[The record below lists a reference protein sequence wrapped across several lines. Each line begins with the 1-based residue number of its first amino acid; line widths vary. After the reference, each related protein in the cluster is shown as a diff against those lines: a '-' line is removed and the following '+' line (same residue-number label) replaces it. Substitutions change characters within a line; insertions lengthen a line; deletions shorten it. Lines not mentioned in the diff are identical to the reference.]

1 MPIQNVNGRNVYV
14 LTPKATDTDGKTTSG
29 KNWATLYSDLRWQVW
44 EAQKENEANKI
55 KLDLMSFEAKKDYY
69 DQQKKFLQNR
79 IAELQDIKL
88 KAGVRGGSSKTID
101 QALRAF
107 DLSAPKS
114 VGGRGA
120 SGPKFSRRTVT
131 GRVNSFGDPIVDD
144 AGKDKPLITET
155 VTGTFDVP
163 PSDVKMGNTPVAFQE
178 GTAGGKTVIG
188 PNPALAKLTE
198 LLSDEAIA
206 EIEDRQ
212 NRQTSED
219 PLGTGDIDAKIREL
233 ENQLGD
239 LERPDLNIDTDL
251 QNRTQRA
258 FEQNVGVI
266 GRGGGPFGLAPR
278 PRRLAP
284 RVDQPRATAFAQDLA
299 EAGAKEKDDRS
310 QLEEYRTSL
319 LKQREEAQALMS
331 TDDAMELGMSPGE
344 AEAQFFLSDV
354 NRQIAAID
362 ERLSQPTIAQKVMAD
377 EGFIERKAGEFLLRE
392 QNRKPREPLPPRQR
406 RKIDLSDLRGLD
418 PLPGDPTG
426 YDPPIPPRSDDSPRQ
441 GRNIDLQLFK
451 DLGGLDPLP
460 GDLTGYDPP
469 IASGPVPRMIPPDR
483 PLRPVPDPPSPDPPS
498 PPPGDPGLADRM
510 MRSLADPPPT
520 PPGDGQAALGGGYVF
535 DPTNGII
542 FGKDGFP
549 EFANREIE
557 PSIEGQDPPTVVSN
571 DRLGEIAGEIRDSGG
586 DVNVAD
592 GLRFKAME
600 SPSEDMQPAGPPQ
613 GSLRPTTKQRKDM
626 YSFKVSSEGIKL
638 AQKPKQLA
646 RLAKTSLPEEK
657 RPQHI
662 VIVDK
667 LYETNSGKT
676 NAFRLTYDEI
686 SRVFANDPKKR
697 TESHKYLVTKD
708 VLEGNKREPLA

>member
-88 KAGVRGGSSKTID
+88 KAGVRDGSNKTID
-101 QALRAF
+101 QALRAY

-120 SGPKFSRRTVT
+120 SGPKFSRRTTT
-131 GRVNSFGDPIVDD
+131 GRVTSFGDPILDES
-144 AGKDKPLITET
+144 GKDKALVVDTISGPL
-155 VTGTFDVP
+155 DVA
-163 PSDVKMGNTPVAFQE
+163 PSDLKMGNTPVAFQE
-178 GTAGGKTVIG
+178 GTPGGKTIIG
-188 PNPALAKLTE
+188 PNPELAELTKL
-198 LLSDEAIA
+198 LGDKAKAQLVA
-206 EIEDRQ
+206 ESS
-212 NRQTSED
+212 RQTSED

-233 ENQLGD
+233 ENQLGY

-299 EAGAKEKDDRS
+299 EAGAKDIKARS

-319 LKQREEAQALMS
+319 LKKREEVMAVGDESEMVGALI
-331 TDDAMELGMSPGE
+331 L
-344 AEAQFFLSDV
+344 DV

-377 EGFIERKAGEFLLRE
+377 EGFIERKAGEFLLRG
-392 QNRKPREPLPPRQR
+392 QNREPREPLPPRQR
-406 RKIDLSDLRGLD
+406 RNIDLSGLKGLG
-418 PLPGDPTG
+418 PLPGDPT
-426 YDPPIPPRSDDSPRQ
+426 YDPEIPPRSDDSPDSLRQ
-441 GRNIDLQLFK
+441 RRISELELFK

-460 GDLTGYDPP
+460 GDPTYDPP
-469 IASGPVPRMIPPDR
+469 IAPGPLPRMIPPDS
-483 PLRPVPDPPSPDPPS
+483 PLRPMPDPEELDEAGLIGRMKKRWPDVIPPEV
-498 PPPGDPGLADRM
+498 
-510 MRSLADPPPT
+510 PPPT
-520 PPGDGQAALGGGYVF
+520 PPGDGQATPPEDGQAELGNGYVF
-535 DPTNGII
+535 DGQSGII
-542 FGKDGFP
+542 FGPTGFP
-549 EFANREIE
+549 EFASRNIE
-557 PSIEGQDPPTVVSN
+557 PSIAGQDPPIVVSR
-571 DRLGEIAGEIRDSGG
+571 DRLRKIAGEIRDSGG
-586 DVNVAD
+586 DVDVVKGFRIEAT
-592 GLRFKAME
+592 E
-600 SPSEDMQPAGPPQ
+600 SPSEDMQPAGTPQ

-697 TESHKYLVTKD
+697 TESHKYLVAKD

>member
-88 KAGVRGGSSKTID
+88 KAGVRDGSSKTID
-101 QALRAF
+101 QALRAY

-120 SGPKFSRRTVT
+120 SGPKFSRRTTT
-131 GRVNSFGDPIVDD
+131 GRVTSFGDPILDES
-144 AGKDKPLITET
+144 GKDKALVVDTISGPL
-155 VTGTFDVP
+155 DVA
-163 PSDVKMGNTPVAFQE
+163 PSDLKMGDTPVAFQE
-178 GTAGGKTVIG
+178 GTPGGKTIIG
-188 PNPALAKLTE
+188 PNPALAKLTK
-198 LLSDEAIA
+198 LLGDKAVALLE
-206 EIEDRQ
+206 EDG
-212 NRQTSED
+212 QTSED

-239 LERPDLNIDTDL
+239 LQRPDLNIDTDL

-299 EAGAKEKDDRS
+299 EAGAKDIKARS

-319 LKQREEAQALMS
+319 LKKREEAQALMS
-331 TDDAMELGMSPGE
+331 TDDAMEFGMSPGE

-354 NRQIAAID
+354 DRQIAAID

-377 EGFIERKAGEFLLRE
+377 EGFIERKAGEFLLRGPRRPAGE
-392 QNRKPREPLPPRQR
+392 FEPPRMAGSPVESVGLPDADVTVGEGTFEPPPDLDLPGRMRARAMGIEVMTPEERQAAEDAVRSAGLLPTKPEGELPAAPFDLSGVQGRPPLRQGPAQLSPEETPLPSGQPIALNKEQALFAGPAVLDNPNFIPSASLIEEAQDYYKGMTIERDEGR
-406 RKIDLSDLRGLD
+406 PRKILA
-418 PLPGDPTG
+418 P
-426 YDPPIPPRSDDSPRQ
+426 
-441 GRNIDLQLFK
+441 QLYFGGETQMVKEYLK
-451 DLGGLDPLP
+451 D
-460 GDLTGYDPP
+460 
-469 IASGPVPRMIPPDR
+469 
-483 PLRPVPDPPSPDPPS
+483 
-498 PPPGDPGLADRM
+498 
-510 MRSLADPPPT
+510 
-520 PPGDGQAALGGGYVF
+520 Q
-535 DPTNGII
+535 
-542 FGKDGFP
+542 
-549 EFANREIE
+549 
-557 PSIEGQDPPTVVSN
+557 
-571 DRLGEIAGEIRDSGG
+571 IRDQAPVGV
-586 DVNVAD
+586 DVGKETEAVD
-592 GLRFKAME
+592 
-600 SPSEDMQPAGPPQ
+600 AGSPQ

-697 TESHKYLVTKD
+697 TESHKYLVAKD

>member
-88 KAGVRGGSSKTID
+88 KAGVRDGSSKTID
-101 QALRAF
+101 QALRAY

-120 SGPKFSRRTVT
+120 SGPKFSRRTTT
-131 GRVNSFGDPIVDD
+131 GRVTSFGDPILDES
-144 AGKDKPLITET
+144 GKDKALVVET
-155 VTGTFDVP
+155 ISGDLADL
-163 PSDVKMGNTPVAFQE
+163 PSGVKMGDTPVAFQE
-178 GTAGGKTVIG
+178 GTPGGKTIIG
-188 PNPALAKLTE
+188 PNPALAKLTK
-198 LLSDEAIA
+198 LLGDKAVALLE
-206 EIEDRQ
+206 EDG
-212 NRQTSED
+212 QTSED

-239 LERPDLNIDTDL
+239 LQRPDLNIDTDL

-299 EAGAKEKDDRS
+299 EAGAKDLKARS

-319 LKQREEAQALMS
+319 LKKREEAQALMS
-331 TDDAMELGMSPGE
+331 TDDAMEFGLSPGE

-354 NRQIAAID
+354 DRQIAAID

-377 EGFIERKAGEFLLRE
+377 EGFIERKAGEFLLRGPRRPAGE
-392 QNRKPREPLPPRQR
+392 FEPPRMAGSPVESVGLPDANVTVGEGTFEPPPDLDLPGRMRARAMGIEVMTPEERQAAEDAVRSAGLLPTKPEGELPAAPFDLSGVQGRPPLRQGPAQLSPEETPLPSGQPVALNKEQALFAGPDILDNPDFIPSASLIEEAQDYYKGMTIERDEGR
-406 RKIDLSDLRGLD
+406 PRKILA
-418 PLPGDPTG
+418 P
-426 YDPPIPPRSDDSPRQ
+426 
-441 GRNIDLQLFK
+441 QLYFGGETQMVKEYLK
-451 DLGGLDPLP
+451 D
-460 GDLTGYDPP
+460 
-469 IASGPVPRMIPPDR
+469 
-483 PLRPVPDPPSPDPPS
+483 
-498 PPPGDPGLADRM
+498 
-510 MRSLADPPPT
+510 
-520 PPGDGQAALGGGYVF
+520 Q
-535 DPTNGII
+535 
-542 FGKDGFP
+542 
-549 EFANREIE
+549 
-557 PSIEGQDPPTVVSN
+557 
-571 DRLGEIAGEIRDSGG
+571 IRDQAPVGV
-586 DVNVAD
+586 DVGKETEAVD
-592 GLRFKAME
+592 
-600 SPSEDMQPAGPPQ
+600 AGPSQ

-697 TESHKYLVTKD
+697 TESHKYLVAKD

>member
-88 KAGVRGGSSKTID
+88 KAGVRDGSSKTID
-101 QALRAF
+101 QALRAY

-120 SGPKFSRRTVT
+120 SGPKFSRRTTT
-131 GRVNSFGDPIVDD
+131 GRVTSFGDPILDES
-144 AGKDKPLITET
+144 GKDKALVVDTISGPL
-155 VTGTFDVP
+155 DVA
-163 PSDVKMGNTPVAFQE
+163 PSDLKMGDTPVAFQE
-178 GTAGGKTVIG
+178 GAAGGKTIIG

-198 LLSDEAIA
+198 LLGDEAIA
-206 EIEDRQ
+206 EIEDRK

-239 LERPDLNIDTDL
+239 LQRPDLNIDTDL

-299 EAGAKEKDDRS
+299 EAGAKDIKARS

-319 LKQREEAQALMS
+319 LKKREEAQALIS
-331 TDDAMELGMSPGE
+331 TDDSMEFGLSPGE

-354 NRQIAAID
+354 DRQIAAID

-377 EGFIERKAGEFLLRE
+377 EGFIERKAGEFLLRG
-392 QNRKPREPLPPRQR
+392 PRRPAGEFEPPRMAGSPVESVGLPDADVTVGEGTFEPLPEEASLPGIEVVTPEQRQAAEDAVR
-406 RKIDLSDLRGLD
+406 SAGLLPTKPEGELPAAPFDLSGVQGRPPLRQGPAQLSPEETPLPSGQPIALNKEQALFAGPAVLDNPNFIPSASLIEEAQDYYKGMTIERDEGRPRKILAPQRYFGGETQMVKEYL
-418 PLPGDPTG
+418 
-426 YDPPIPPRSDDSPRQ
+426 
-441 GRNIDLQLFK
+441 K
-451 DLGGLDPLP
+451 D
-460 GDLTGYDPP
+460 
-469 IASGPVPRMIPPDR
+469 
-483 PLRPVPDPPSPDPPS
+483 
-498 PPPGDPGLADRM
+498 
-510 MRSLADPPPT
+510 
-520 PPGDGQAALGGGYVF
+520 Q
-535 DPTNGII
+535 
-542 FGKDGFP
+542 
-549 EFANREIE
+549 
-557 PSIEGQDPPTVVSN
+557 
-571 DRLGEIAGEIRDSGG
+571 IRDRAPVGV
-586 DVNVAD
+586 DVGKETEAVDA
-592 GLRFKAME
+592 G
-600 SPSEDMQPAGPPQ
+600 SPQTS
-613 GSLRPTTKQRKDM
+613 TKQRKDK
-626 YSFKVSSEGIKL
+626 YKFDVVSEGTKL
-638 AQKPKQLA
+638 ARTPKKLQ
-646 RLAKTSLPEEK
+646 RLAKTNLPEEN
-657 RPQHI
+657 RPEHY

-667 LYETNSGKT
+667 LYDVNRGKAE
-676 NAFRLTYDEI
+676 AFKMTYDEI
-686 SRVFANDPKKR
+686 SRAFQNDPQKR
-697 TESHKYLVTKD
+697 SDAHKYLVAKD
-708 VLEGNKREPLA
+708 ILEEDVSEPLA

>member
-88 KAGVRGGSSKTID
+88 KAGVRDGSSKTID
-101 QALRAF
+101 QALRAY

-120 SGPKFSRRTVT
+120 SGPKFSRRTTT
-131 GRVNSFGDPIVDD
+131 GRVTSFGDPILDES
-144 AGKDKPLITET
+144 GKDKALVVDTISGPL
-155 VTGTFDVP
+155 DVA
-163 PSDVKMGNTPVAFQE
+163 PSDLKMGNTPVAFQE
-178 GTAGGKTVIG
+178 GTPGGKTIIG

-198 LLSDEAIA
+198 LLGDEAIA
-206 EIEDRQ
+206 EIEDRK

-239 LERPDLNIDTDL
+239 LQRPDLNIDTDL

-278 PRRLAP
+278 SRRLAP
-284 RVDQPRATAFAQDLA
+284 RVDQPRATAAAQELVAKGTEEA
-299 EAGAKEKDDRS
+299 EDRR

-319 LKQREEAQALMS
+319 LKKREEAQALMS
-331 TDDAMELGMSPGE
+331 TDDAMEFGLSPGE

-354 NRQIAAID
+354 DRQIAAID

-377 EGFIERKAGEFLLRE
+377 EGFIERKAGEFLLRGPRRPAGE
-392 QNRKPREPLPPRQR
+392 FEPPRMAGSPVESVGLPDADVTVGEGTFEPPPDLDLPGRMRARAMGIEVMTPEERQAAEDAVRSAGLLPTKPEGELPAAPFDLSGVQGRPPLRQGPAQLSPEETPLPSGQPIALNKEQALFAGPAVLDNPNFIPSASLIEEAQDYYKGMTIERDEGR
-406 RKIDLSDLRGLD
+406 PRKILA
-418 PLPGDPTG
+418 P
-426 YDPPIPPRSDDSPRQ
+426 
-441 GRNIDLQLFK
+441 QLYFGGETQMVKEYLK
-451 DLGGLDPLP
+451 D
-460 GDLTGYDPP
+460 
-469 IASGPVPRMIPPDR
+469 
-483 PLRPVPDPPSPDPPS
+483 
-498 PPPGDPGLADRM
+498 
-510 MRSLADPPPT
+510 
-520 PPGDGQAALGGGYVF
+520 Q
-535 DPTNGII
+535 
-542 FGKDGFP
+542 
-549 EFANREIE
+549 
-557 PSIEGQDPPTVVSN
+557 
-571 DRLGEIAGEIRDSGG
+571 IRDQAPVGV
-586 DVNVAD
+586 DVGKETEAVD
-592 GLRFKAME
+592 
-600 SPSEDMQPAGPPQ
+600 AGSPQ

-697 TESHKYLVTKD
+697 TESHKYLVAKD

>member
-88 KAGVRGGSSKTID
+88 KAGVRDGSSKTID
-101 QALRAF
+101 QALRAY

-120 SGPKFSRRTVT
+120 SGPKFSRRTTT
-131 GRVNSFGDPIVDD
+131 GRVTSFGDPILDES
-144 AGKDKPLITET
+144 GKDKALVVDTISGPL
-155 VTGTFDVP
+155 DVA
-163 PSDVKMGNTPVAFQE
+163 PSDLKMGNTPVAFQE
-178 GTAGGKTVIG
+178 GTPGGKTIIG

-198 LLSDEAIA
+198 LLGDEAVA
-206 EIEDRQ
+206 LLEDRK

-239 LERPDLNIDTDL
+239 LQRPDLNIDTDL

-284 RVDQPRATAFAQDLA
+284 RVDQPRATAFAQELV
-299 EAGAKEKDDRS
+299 AKGTEEKDRRS

-319 LKQREEAQALMS
+319 LKKREEAQALMS
-331 TDDAMELGMSPGE
+331 TDDAMEFGLSPGE

-354 NRQIAAID
+354 DRQIAAID

-377 EGFIERKAGEFLLRE
+377 EGFIERKAGEFLLRGPRRPAGE
-392 QNRKPREPLPPRQR
+392 FEPPRMAGSPVESVGLPDADVTVGEGTFEPPPDLDLPGRMRARAMGIEVMTPEERQAAEDAVRSAGLLPTKPEGELPAAPFDLSGVQGRPPLRQGPAQLSPEETPLPSGQPIALNKEQALFAGPAVLDNPNFIPSASLIEEAQDYYKGMTIERDEGR
-406 RKIDLSDLRGLD
+406 PRKILA
-418 PLPGDPTG
+418 P
-426 YDPPIPPRSDDSPRQ
+426 
-441 GRNIDLQLFK
+441 QLYFGGETQMVKEYLK
-451 DLGGLDPLP
+451 D
-460 GDLTGYDPP
+460 
-469 IASGPVPRMIPPDR
+469 
-483 PLRPVPDPPSPDPPS
+483 
-498 PPPGDPGLADRM
+498 
-510 MRSLADPPPT
+510 
-520 PPGDGQAALGGGYVF
+520 Q
-535 DPTNGII
+535 
-542 FGKDGFP
+542 
-549 EFANREIE
+549 
-557 PSIEGQDPPTVVSN
+557 
-571 DRLGEIAGEIRDSGG
+571 IRDQAPVGV
-586 DVNVAD
+586 DVGKETEAVD
-592 GLRFKAME
+592 
-600 SPSEDMQPAGPPQ
+600 AGPSQ

-697 TESHKYLVTKD
+697 TESHKYLVAKD

>member
-88 KAGVRGGSSKTID
+88 KAGVRDGSNKTID
-101 QALRAF
+101 QALRAY

-120 SGPKFSRRTVT
+120 SGPKFSRRTTT
-131 GRVNSFGDPIVDD
+131 GRVTSFGDPILDES
-144 AGKDKPLITET
+144 GKDKALVVET
-155 VTGTFDVP
+155 ISGDLDAL
-163 PSDVKMGNTPVAFQE
+163 PSGVKMGDTPVAFQE
-178 GTAGGKTVIG
+178 GTPGGKTVIG
-188 PNPALAKLTE
+188 PNPALAKLTK
-198 LLSDEAIA
+198 LLGDKAVAIL
-206 EIEDRQ
+206 EEDG
-212 NRQTSED
+212 QTSED

-239 LERPDLNIDTDL
+239 LQRPDLNIDTDL

-284 RVDQPRATAFAQDLA
+284 RVDQPRATAFAQDLVAKGTEEA
-299 EAGAKEKDDRS
+299 EDRR

-319 LKQREEAQALMS
+319 LKKREEAQALMS
-331 TDDAMELGMSPGE
+331 TDDAMEFGLSPGE

-354 NRQIAAID
+354 DRQIAAID

-377 EGFIERKAGEFLLRE
+377 EGFIERKAGEFLLRGPRRPAGE
-392 QNRKPREPLPPRQR
+392 FEPPRMAGSPVESVGLPDADVTVGEGTFEPPPDLDLPGRMRARAMGIEVMTPEERQAAEDAVRSAGLLPTKPEGELPAAPFDLSGVQGRPPLRQGPAQLSPEETPLPSGQPIALNKEQALFAGPAVLDNPNFIPSASLIEEAQDYYKGMTIERDEGR
-406 RKIDLSDLRGLD
+406 PRKILA
-418 PLPGDPTG
+418 P
-426 YDPPIPPRSDDSPRQ
+426 
-441 GRNIDLQLFK
+441 QLYFGGETQMVKEYLK
-451 DLGGLDPLP
+451 D
-460 GDLTGYDPP
+460 
-469 IASGPVPRMIPPDR
+469 
-483 PLRPVPDPPSPDPPS
+483 
-498 PPPGDPGLADRM
+498 
-510 MRSLADPPPT
+510 
-520 PPGDGQAALGGGYVF
+520 Q
-535 DPTNGII
+535 
-542 FGKDGFP
+542 
-549 EFANREIE
+549 
-557 PSIEGQDPPTVVSN
+557 
-571 DRLGEIAGEIRDSGG
+571 IRDQAPVGV
-586 DVNVAD
+586 DVGKETEAVD
-592 GLRFKAME
+592 
-600 SPSEDMQPAGPPQ
+600 AGSPQ

-697 TESHKYLVTKD
+697 TESHKYLVAKD

>member
-88 KAGVRGGSSKTID
+88 KAGVRDGSSKTID
-101 QALRAF
+101 QALRAY

-120 SGPKFSRRTVT
+120 SGPKFSRRTTT
-131 GRVNSFGDPIVDD
+131 GRVTSFGDPILDES
-144 AGKDKPLITET
+144 GKDKALVVDTISGPL
-155 VTGTFDVP
+155 DVA
-163 PSDVKMGNTPVAFQE
+163 PSDLKMGNTPVAFQE
-178 GTAGGKTVIG
+178 GTPGGKTIIG

-198 LLSDEAIA
+198 LLGDEAIA
-206 EIEDRQ
+206 LLEDRK

-239 LERPDLNIDTDL
+239 LQRPDLNIDTDL

-278 PRRLAP
+278 SRRLAP
-284 RVDQPRATAFAQDLA
+284 RVDQPRATAAAQELVAKGTEEA
-299 EAGAKEKDDRS
+299 EDRR

-319 LKQREEAQALMS
+319 LKKREEAQALMS
-331 TDDAMELGMSPGE
+331 TDDAMEFGLSPGE

-354 NRQIAAID
+354 DRQIAAID

-377 EGFIERKAGEFLLRE
+377 EGFIERKAGEFLLRGPRRPAGE
-392 QNRKPREPLPPRQR
+392 FEPPRMAGSPVESVGLPDADVTVGEGTFEPPPDLDLPGRMRARAMGIEVMTPEERQAAEDAVRSAGLLPTKPEGELPAAPFDLSGVQGRPPLRQGPAQLSPEETPLPSGQPIALNKEQALFAGPAVLDNPNFIPSASLIEEAQDYYKGMTIERDEGR
-406 RKIDLSDLRGLD
+406 PRKILA
-418 PLPGDPTG
+418 P
-426 YDPPIPPRSDDSPRQ
+426 
-441 GRNIDLQLFK
+441 QLYFGGETQMVKEYLK
-451 DLGGLDPLP
+451 D
-460 GDLTGYDPP
+460 
-469 IASGPVPRMIPPDR
+469 
-483 PLRPVPDPPSPDPPS
+483 
-498 PPPGDPGLADRM
+498 
-510 MRSLADPPPT
+510 
-520 PPGDGQAALGGGYVF
+520 Q
-535 DPTNGII
+535 
-542 FGKDGFP
+542 
-549 EFANREIE
+549 
-557 PSIEGQDPPTVVSN
+557 
-571 DRLGEIAGEIRDSGG
+571 IRDQAPVGV
-586 DVNVAD
+586 DVGKETEAVD
-592 GLRFKAME
+592 
-600 SPSEDMQPAGPPQ
+600 AGSPQ

-697 TESHKYLVTKD
+697 TESHKYLVAKD

>member
-88 KAGVRGGSSKTID
+88 KAGVRDGSSKTID
-101 QALRAF
+101 QALRAY

-120 SGPKFSRRTVT
+120 SGPKFSRRTTT
-131 GRVNSFGDPIVDD
+131 GRVTSFGDPILDES
-144 AGKDKPLITET
+144 GKDKALVVDTISGPL
-155 VTGTFDVP
+155 DVA
-163 PSDVKMGNTPVAFQE
+163 PSDLKMGNTPVAFQE
-178 GTAGGKTVIG
+178 GTPGGKTIIG
-188 PNPALAKLTE
+188 PNPALAKLTK
-198 LLSDEAIA
+198 LLGDKAVAIL
-206 EIEDRQ
+206 EEDG
-212 NRQTSED
+212 QTSED

-239 LERPDLNIDTDL
+239 LQRPDLNIDTDL

-284 RVDQPRATAFAQDLA
+284 RVDQPRATAFAQELVAKGA
-299 EAGAKEKDDRS
+299 EEAEDRR

-331 TDDAMELGMSPGE
+331 TDDAMEFGLSPGE

-354 NRQIAAID
+354 DRQIAAID

-377 EGFIERKAGEFLLRE
+377 EGFIERKAGEFLLRGPRRPAGE
-392 QNRKPREPLPPRQR
+392 FEPPRMAGSPVESVGLPDADVTVGEGTFEPPPDLDLPGRMRARATGIEVMTPEERQAAEDAVRSAGLLPTKPEGELPAAPFDLSGVQGRPPLRQGPAQLSPEETPLPSGQPIALNKEQALFAGPAVLDNPNFIPSASLIEEAQDYYKGMTIERDEGR
-406 RKIDLSDLRGLD
+406 PRKILA
-418 PLPGDPTG
+418 P
-426 YDPPIPPRSDDSPRQ
+426 
-441 GRNIDLQLFK
+441 QLYFGGETQMVKEYLK
-451 DLGGLDPLP
+451 D
-460 GDLTGYDPP
+460 
-469 IASGPVPRMIPPDR
+469 
-483 PLRPVPDPPSPDPPS
+483 
-498 PPPGDPGLADRM
+498 
-510 MRSLADPPPT
+510 
-520 PPGDGQAALGGGYVF
+520 Q
-535 DPTNGII
+535 
-542 FGKDGFP
+542 
-549 EFANREIE
+549 
-557 PSIEGQDPPTVVSN
+557 
-571 DRLGEIAGEIRDSGG
+571 IRDQAPVGV
-586 DVNVAD
+586 DVGKETEAVD
-592 GLRFKAME
+592 
-600 SPSEDMQPAGPPQ
+600 AGSPQ

-697 TESHKYLVTKD
+697 TESHKYLVAKD

>member
-88 KAGVRGGSSKTID
+88 KAGVRDGSSKTID
-101 QALRAF
+101 QALRAY

-120 SGPKFSRRTVT
+120 SGPKFSRRTTT
-131 GRVNSFGDPIVDD
+131 GRVTSFGDPILDES
-144 AGKDKPLITET
+144 GKDKALVVDTISGPL
-155 VTGTFDVP
+155 DVA

-178 GTAGGKTVIG
+178 GTAGGKTIIG

-198 LLSDEAIA
+198 LLGDKAIA
-206 EIEDRQ
+206 QLEDERS
-212 NRQTSED
+212 RQTSED

-233 ENQLGD
+233 EKQLGD
-239 LERPDLNIDTDL
+239 LQRPDLNIDTDL

-278 PRRLAP
+278 SRRLAP
-284 RVDQPRATAFAQDLA
+284 RVDQPRATAAAQELVAKGTEEA
-299 EAGAKEKDDRS
+299 EDRR

-319 LKQREEAQALMS
+319 LKKREEAQALMS
-331 TDDAMELGMSPGE
+331 TDDAMEFGLSPGE

-354 NRQIAAID
+354 DRQIAAID

-377 EGFIERKAGEFLLRE
+377 EGFIERKAGEFLLRGPRRPAGE
-392 QNRKPREPLPPRQR
+392 FEPPRMAGSPVESVGLPDADVTVGEGTFEPPPDLDLPGRMRARAMGIEVMTPEERQAAEDAVRSAGLLPTKPEGELPAAPFDLSGVQGRPPLRQGPAQLSPEETPLPSGQPIALNKEQALFAGPAVLDNPNFIPSASLIEEAQDYYKGMTIERDEGR
-406 RKIDLSDLRGLD
+406 PRKILA
-418 PLPGDPTG
+418 P
-426 YDPPIPPRSDDSPRQ
+426 
-441 GRNIDLQLFK
+441 QLYFGGETQMVKEYLK
-451 DLGGLDPLP
+451 D
-460 GDLTGYDPP
+460 
-469 IASGPVPRMIPPDR
+469 
-483 PLRPVPDPPSPDPPS
+483 
-498 PPPGDPGLADRM
+498 
-510 MRSLADPPPT
+510 
-520 PPGDGQAALGGGYVF
+520 Q
-535 DPTNGII
+535 
-542 FGKDGFP
+542 
-549 EFANREIE
+549 
-557 PSIEGQDPPTVVSN
+557 
-571 DRLGEIAGEIRDSGG
+571 IRDQAPVGV
-586 DVNVAD
+586 DVGKETEAVD
-592 GLRFKAME
+592 
-600 SPSEDMQPAGPPQ
+600 AGSPQ

-697 TESHKYLVTKD
+697 TESHKYLVAKD

>member
-88 KAGVRGGSSKTID
+88 KAGVRDGSSKTID
-101 QALRAF
+101 QALRAY

-120 SGPKFSRRTVT
+120 SGPKFSRRTTT
-131 GRVNSFGDPIVDD
+131 GRVTSFGDPILDES
-144 AGKDKPLITET
+144 GKDKALVVET
-155 VTGTFDVP
+155 ISGDLDDL
-163 PSDVKMGNTPVAFQE
+163 PSGVKMGDTPVAFQE
-178 GTAGGKTVIG
+178 GTPGGKTIIG
-188 PNPALAKLTE
+188 PNPALAKLTK
-198 LLSDEAIA
+198 LLGDKAVALLE
-206 EIEDRQ
+206 EDG
-212 NRQTSED
+212 QTSED

-239 LERPDLNIDTDL
+239 LQRPDLNIDTDL

-299 EAGAKEKDDRS
+299 EAGAKDIKARS

-319 LKQREEAQALMS
+319 LKQREEVMAVGDESEMVGALI
-331 TDDAMELGMSPGE
+331 L
-344 AEAQFFLSDV
+344 DV

-406 RKIDLSDLRGLD
+406 R
-418 PLPGDPTG
+418 
-426 YDPPIPPRSDDSPRQ
+426 
-441 GRNIDLQLFK
+441 NIDLQLFK

-460 GDLTGYDPP
+460 GDPTYDPP
-469 IASGPVPRMIPPDR
+469 IAPGPAPAPAPAANVTVGEGTFEPPPD
-483 PLRPVPDPPSPDPPS
+483 LDL
-498 PPPGDPGLADRM
+498 PGRM
-510 MRSLADPPPT
+510 RAR
-520 PPGDGQAALGGGYVF
+520 AA
-535 DPTNGII
+535 
-542 FGKDGFP
+542 
-549 EFANREIE
+549 
-557 PSIEGQDPPTVVSN
+557 
-571 DRLGEIAGEIRDSGG
+571 
-586 DVNVAD
+586 
-592 GLRFKAME
+592 GLR
-600 SPSEDMQPAGPPQ
+600 G
-613 GSLRPTTKQRKDM
+613 
-626 YSFKVSSEGIKL
+626 
-638 AQKPKQLA
+638 
-646 RLAKTSLPEEK
+646 
-657 RPQHI
+657 
-662 VIVDK
+662 
-667 LYETNSGKT
+667 
-676 NAFRLTYDEI
+676 
-686 SRVFANDPKKR
+686 NDP
-697 TESHKYLVTKD
+697 
-708 VLEGNKREPLA
+708 